1 MEKTVL
7 VVEDDPRIA
16 ALIRD
21 YFIKE
26 YRVLQAE
33 NGAGALLEFESNRVD
48 LVILDIM
55 LPVLD
60 GWEVCRNIRK
70 RSNVPILVLTAK
82 SDEDSSLKGYALGVD
97 EYVTKPFSP
106 KVLLAKARAI
116 FKRYENQDLGIPGPL
131 EIDQDF
137 VIHEAAYSVQIKGKP
152 AGLSTTEF
160 SILVCLVKNRNIVLT
175 RDNILD
181 RVWGETYFGDSRIVD
196 TNIKRIR
203 EKLGEKAKYIRTVR
217 GIGYKF
223 EIL

>member
-1 MEKTVL
+1 MEKTIL
-7 VVEDDPRIA
+7 IVEDDTRIS

-21 YFIKE
+21 YFEKE
-26 YRVLQAE
+26 YRVLEAE
-33 NGAGALLEFESNRVD
+33 NGARALLEFEQNRID

-60 GWEVCRNIRK
+60 GWEVCRNLRS
-70 RSNVPILVLTAK
+70 RSNVPILILTAK
-82 SDEDSSLKGYALGVD
+82 GDEESSLKGYALGVD

-106 KVLLAKARAI
+106 KVLLAKTRAI
-116 FKRYENQDLGIPGPL
+116 FKRFENQNFSFPEPL

-137 VIHEAAYSVQIKGKP
+137 VVNEAAYAVHIYGST

-160 SILVCLVKNRNIVLT
+160 SILLCLVKNKNIVLT

-181 RVWGETYFGDSRIVD
+181 KVWGETYFGDSRIVD

-223 EIL
+223 EVS

>member
-16 ALIRD
+16 SLIRD
-21 YFIKE
+21 YFEKE

-33 NGAGALLEFESNRVD
+33 NGASALLEFEANKVD

-70 RSNVPILVLTAK
+70 RSNVPILILTAK
-82 SDEDSSLKGYALGVD
+82 SDEESSLKGYALGVD
-97 EYVTKPFSP
+97 EYTTKPFSP
-106 KVLLAKARAI
+106 KVLLAKTRAI
-116 FKRYENQDLGIPGPL
+116 FKRFENQDLFAPGTL

-137 VIHEAAYSVQIKGKP
+137 VINESAYSVQIQGKP
-152 AGLSTTEF
+152 TGLSTTEF
-160 SILVCLVKNRNIVLT
+160 SILLCLVKNKNIVLT

-181 RVWGETYFGDSRIVD
+181 KVWGETYFGDSRIVD

-203 EKLGEKAKYIRTVR
+203 EKLGEKAGYIRTVR

-223 EIL
+223 EVL